1 MLHSICQQIRKTQ
14 QWPQFSFQSLR
25 KAVTKNVQA
34 TAQLHSSHTLAKWYS
49 KLSKPGFNSTWTAN
63 FQMFKLDWEKAEEP
77 EIKLP
82 ISVGLLKKREFQKN
96 IYFCFIDYAK
106 AFDCV
111 DPNKL
116 WLTGLLIAAIMG
128 IIAITTTAP
137 VAEIALYQMVQ
148 TTTSV
153 QECLKNA
160 CSAWGAQSHID
171 EEINNRLVDL
181 ENAVL
186 LLGEVQNLKSQI
198 H

>member
-1 MLHSICQQIRKTQ
+1 M
-14 QWPQFSFQSLR
+14 
-25 KAVTKNVQA
+25 
-34 TAQLHSSHTLAKWYS
+34 
-49 KLSKPGFNSTWTAN
+49 
-63 FQMFKLDWEKAEEP
+63 
-77 EIKLP
+77 
-82 ISVGLLKKREFQKN
+82 
-96 IYFCFIDYAK
+96 
-106 AFDCV
+106 

-171 EEINNRLVDL
+171 EEINNRLVVL

>member
-1 MLHSICQQIRKTQ
+1 
-14 QWPQFSFQSLR
+14 
-25 KAVTKNVQA
+25 
-34 TAQLHSSHTLAKWYS
+34 
-49 KLSKPGFNSTWTAN
+49 
-63 FQMFKLDWEKAEEP
+63 MFKLDWEKAEEP

-82 ISVGLLKKREFQKN
+82 ISVVLSKKQEFQKN

-106 AFDCV
+106 AFDSV

-116 WLTGLLIAAIMG
+116 WKTGLLIAAIMA
-128 IIAITTTAP
+128 IIAITIAP

-160 CSAWGAQSHID
+160 CSSWEAQSHID

-186 LLGEVQNLKSQI
+186 LLGEEVQNLKSQI

>member
-1 MLHSICQQIRKTQ
+1 M
-14 QWPQFSFQSLR
+14 
-25 KAVTKNVQA
+25 
-34 TAQLHSSHTLAKWYS
+34 
-49 KLSKPGFNSTWTAN
+49 
-63 FQMFKLDWEKAEEP
+63 
-77 EIKLP
+77 
-82 ISVGLLKKREFQKN
+82 
-96 IYFCFIDYAK
+96 
-106 AFDCV
+106 

-116 WLTGLLIAAIMG
+116 WKTGLLIAAIMA
-128 IIAITTTAP
+128 IIAITIAP

-160 CSAWGAQSHID
+160 CSSWEAQSPID

-186 LLGEVQNLKSQI
+186 LLGEEVQNLKSQI